1 MGRPRIEQDYNTEQA
16 DTRLME
22 QAEACKKLQEEL
34 LQWRVSRTYG
44 EDEMP
49 ADCWNEADQVLWE
62 LIRLF
67 EGFTFHTFSGLEFSY
82 TVKGGEIFISRKEHS
97 KSLTKSSILM
107 AFHTGA
113 ELQLRDGYVKGPK
126 KLGTFGASYLYPM
139 FVRFGVIT
147 EKPAD

>member
-1 MGRPRIEQDYNTEQA
+1 
-16 DTRLME
+16 
-22 QAEACKKLQEEL
+22 
-34 LQWRVSRTYG
+34 
-44 EDEMP
+44 
-49 ADCWNEADQVLWE
+49 
-62 LIRLF
+62 
-67 EGFTFHTFSGLEFSY
+67 
-82 TVKGGEIFISRKEHS
+82 
-97 KSLTKSSILM
+97 M

>member
-1 MGRPRIEQDYNTEQA
+1 MGRPRKEQDDNAVQA
-16 DTRLME
+16 DTRLSEKM
-22 QAEACKKLQEEL
+22 AACKKLQEEL
-34 LQWRVSRTYG
+34 LRWRDRRTRG
-44 EDEMP
+44 EDEMS

-62 LIRLF
+62 LIQMF
-67 EGFTFHTFSGLEFSY
+67 EGFIFHTFSGLEFCY
-82 TVKGGEIFISRKEHS
+82 TVKGREIFISRKEHS